1 MQPRSLKDI
10 SLLYKD
16 GKWRDNKWGWIKKS
30 LNDFW
35 WFWIRNKRENLTL
48 DHSPKCNFPS
58 LKDLSLQKFKYGEK
72 NWCKVLSSN
81 KLDGNV
87 LLRWGRC
94 GKGHYPPQLG
104 GSVGLPR
111 ENLNEGVSLKK
122 EFLTSV
128 FWVTTRERIL
138 THKSGISLNYPLFVY
153 DHVSLHHQQIVVK

>member
-1 MQPRSLKDI
+1 METS
-10 SLLYKD
+10 S
-16 GKWRDNKWGWIKKS
+16 
-30 LNDFW
+30 
-35 WFWIRNKRENLTL
+35 
-48 DHSPKCNFPS
+48 CV
-58 LKDLSLQKFKYGEK
+58 GEDVERGIIPFS
-72 NWCKVLSSN
+72 W
-81 KLDGNV
+81 
-87 LLRWGRC
+87 
-94 GKGHYPPQLG
+94 G